1 METIWTKD
9 DQSHKVNGDVEV
21 SKVDHIVP
29 TNSVFT
35 FCGRN
40 DNRSWGQHNDL
51 DMLLE
56 ARSRKKH
63 ISIILCCTTVFV
75 LQYIHY

>member
-1 METIWTKD
+1 MY
-9 DQSHKVNGDVEV
+9 HHV
-21 SKVDHIVP
+21 SKVDHVVP

-56 ARSRKKH
+56 ARSRKKKH
-63 ISIILCCTTVFV
+63 FDHFVLYHCVCTTVYTV
-75 LQYIHY
+75 HLVHY